1 MGNSASADYDWQK
14 NCGVQP
20 NAQFLRDEYVSE
32 FGQLR
37 TFLEKRGK
45 HLSRFNSQLWSFV
58 KREQQD
64 DSVFNWKEEIA
75 QKLHSEFRQ
84 IFPKSKV
91 VTFGSTINGCGS
103 RSADLDVCLL
113 LPCHVLGY
121 DTEQSYA
128 ATCLRKFRKE
138 CLESNSNNS
147 GFSLIESREQAR
159 VPMLRLWWKGK
170 VWWYGNPTDKLEI
183 NVIVNGVANICSSH
197 LIRHYS
203 RIDERF
209 SALCLIVK
217 QWAENNDIG
226 NAFKGTLNGFSL
238 TLMVLHFLQ
247 VGANPPIMSNL
258 QHLFP
263 DFYTMERPVEK
274 WQLSDRFPGYLPDAP
289 KNSQTLGELLT
300 AFFVYYEHFGFSS
313 RTISIASGGTT
324 SRCNDGY
331 ISIEEPF
338 KKKNVARSVSHWTN
352 FQNIQDEIEKAAAAL
367 TSEERPLLLKTLGIE

>member
-14 NCGVQP
+14 NYGVQP
-20 NAQFLRDEYVSE
+20 DAQFLRDEYASE

-45 HLSRFNSQLWSFV
+45 HLSRFNSQLWAYA
-58 KREQQD
+58 KRAQQD
-64 DSVFNWKEEIA
+64 DTVFSWKEEIA
-75 QKLHSEFRQ
+75 QKLHFEFRQ
-84 IFPKSKV
+84 IFPKSKLEI
-91 VTFGSTINGCGS
+91 FGSTINGCGS

-113 LPCHVLGY
+113 
-121 DTEQSYA
+121 YA
-128 ATCLRKFRKE
+128 ATCLRKFRKQ
-138 CLESNSNNS
+138 CLECNSNNS
-147 GFSLIESREQAR
+147 GFSLLESREQAR

-170 VWWYGNPTDKLEI
+170 VWWYGNPAEKLEI

-217 QWAENNDIG
+217 RWAESHDIG

-247 VGANPPIMSNL
+247 VGANPPIMPNL

-263 DFYTMERPVEK
+263 DYYTLERPVEK
-274 WQLSDRFPGYLPDAP
+274 WQLSDSFPAYLPDAP
-289 KNSQTLGELLT
+289 KNSQTLGELLA

-324 SRCNDGY
+324 SRYNDGY

-338 KKKNVARSVSHWTN
+338 KKKNVARSVNHWTN
-352 FQNIQDEIEKAAAAL
+352 FQNIQDEVEKAAAAL